1 MFIDQPRL
9 SRRGI
14 EGSQLGQ
21 VVGFP
26 RPLLLSLAWHNLLS
40 YPHSPTTK
48 ITAFTAPASLHLI
61 PALRTQLT
69 LSKIAG
75 SIIVGIAVIVIGYYS
90 LRSFRRNHSKP
101 TYLPTAYLKRKWIHW
116 DVPQFRMTRTDAAHL
131 EPITSNSTAGP
142 FRSQPPSTG
151 DSSAILSAPFAT
163 PSGSNPNA
171 ASSAASAIDRN
182 TSVRSIAT
190 LPEYAFYAKP
200 TEQVLGRAGERD
212 GIDTVVKF
220 PDIAEAAEEERRED
234 EMEALYQVRLAR
246 RNEIAAREERRRL
259 RREARDRGD
268 LDALAEL
275 RTRGRAES
283 NTNLDALRAEHS
295 RLRERERAVSQV
307 SYEGL
312 GVAHLDGSRV
322 RANSEESERPLL
334 GDAGD
339 MGGGGAAGR
348 ASMGS
353 FSTFD
358 NTARYS
364 ERYSE
369 DDPGRPPMY
378 DEISLGAGR
387 DVPPGYMPS
396 AHASGGNSPRTR
408 PDLSLGS
415 HPVTELDLGVGH
427 GSAPLPTIER
437 RASASPPIPFPNLE
451 DGYDTDDA
459 AELNNNSGSGASNS
473 GAAAAVVENTSNSR
487 RASATFIDPVAQR
500 RLSPSPGRR
509 VSPPRHIQLPRS
521 ASFPVVATEGGLT
534 PPSQSPSPTPPGAAP
549 GNASGG
555 SSGAASA
562 TEDPAPRRM
571 STLARRRISVN
582 DLMGTVGRAAES
594 VVPQKT
600 TYVLHTPPIPS
611 STTPPLGDRR
621 RSSFMGLPRLGGGG
635 GGNGGPAPGGLGVGP
650 SIVVES
656 ATPVVGPGGRGR
668 GALGWENER
677 AGG

>member
-1 MFIDQPRL
+1 M
-9 SRRGI
+9 
-14 EGSQLGQ
+14 
-21 VVGFP
+21 
-26 RPLLLSLAWHNLLS
+26 
-40 YPHSPTTK
+40 
-48 ITAFTAPASLHLI
+48 
-61 PALRTQLT
+61 
-69 LSKIAG
+69 
-75 SIIVGIAVIVIGYYS
+75 
-90 LRSFRRNHSKP
+90 
-101 TYLPTAYLKRKWIHW
+101 HW
-116 DVPQFRMTRTDAAHL
+116 DVTRERLSRTDAAHL
-131 EPITSNSTAGP
+131 EPISSNSTTGP
-142 FRSQPPSTG
+142 HGSQPPSTG
-151 DSSAILSAPFAT
+151 DSSAILSGPFRTSA
-163 PSGSNPNA
+163 GSNPNA
-171 ASSAASAIDRN
+171 EPSNASAIDRN

-190 LPEYAFYAKP
+190 LPEYAFHPKS

-220 PDIAEAAEEERRED
+220 PDIAEQAEEERRQD

-268 LDALAEL
+268 LEALAQL

-283 NTNLDALRAEHS
+283 NSNLDALRAEHS

-307 SYEGL
+307 SYDGL
-312 GVAHLDGSRV
+312 GVAHLDGSRL

-339 MGGGGAAGR
+339 MGAGGR

-353 FSTFD
+353 LSTFD
-358 NTARYS
+358 HSARYS

-369 DDPGRPPMY
+369 DDLGRPPMY

-387 DVPPGYMPS
+387 DVPPGYAPS

-415 HPVTELDLGVGH
+415 HPVTELDLGI
-427 GSAPLPTIER
+427 GSAPRHVIER

-459 AELNNNSGSGASNS
+459 AQLNNNSGSGASSS
-473 GAAAAVVENTSNSR
+473 GAAAAANTSSSR

-509 VSPPRHIQLPRS
+509 VSPPRHIQLPRA
-521 ASFPVVATEGGLT
+521 ASFPVVTSTEGLT
-534 PPSQSPSPTPPGAAP
+534 PPSHSPSPTPPPGAS
-549 GNASGG
+549 GGASGG
-555 SSGAASA
+555 SSGPSS
-562 TEDPAPRRM
+562 TSGEPAPRRM

-582 DLMGTVGRAAES
+582 DLMGTVGRAAED

-611 STTPPLGDRR
+611 ITTPPPGGDRR
-621 RSSFMGLPRLGGGG
+621 RSSFMGLPRLGGRGG
-635 GGNGGPAPGGLGVGP
+635 GDGGHVQGGLDVQP

>member
-9 SRRGI
+9 SRREMKGA
-14 EGSQLGQ
+14 QLGQ
-21 VVGFP
+21 
-26 RPLLLSLAWHNLLS
+26 
-40 YPHSPTTK
+40 
-48 ITAFTAPASLHLI
+48 I
-61 PALRTQLT
+61 
-69 LSKIAG
+69 IAG
-75 SIIVGIAVIVIGYYS
+75 AIILALAASVIAYYS

-116 DVPQFRMTRTDAAHL
+116 DVPQYRMSRTDAAHL

-142 FRSQPPSTG
+142 NRRQPPSTG
-151 DSSAILSAPFAT
+151 DSSAILSAPFNFGISSTSNANAT
-163 PSGSNPNA
+163 PSS
-171 ASSAASAIDRN
+171 ASAIDRN

-190 LPEYAFYAKP
+190 LPEYAFLPKS

-283 NTNLDALRAEHS
+283 NSNLDALRAEHS

-307 SYEGL
+307 SYADL

-339 MGGGGAAGR
+339 MGATGR

-358 NTARYS
+358 NTTRYS

-369 DDPGRPPMY
+369 DDPARPPMY

-415 HPVTELDLGVGH
+415 HPVTELDLGL
-427 GSAPLPTIER
+427 STAPPPIIER
-437 RASASPPIPFPNLE
+437 RASASPPVPFPDIE
-451 DGYDTDDA
+451 EGYDTDDA
-459 AELNNNSGSGASNS
+459 AELNRLNRLNNNSGSGASSS
-473 GAAAAVVENTSNSR
+473 GAANASNSR
-487 RASATFIDPVAQR
+487 RASATFIDPIAQR

-509 VSPPRHIQLPRS
+509 VSPPRHIQLPRA
-521 ASFPVVATEGGLT
+521 ASFPVVTSAGGLT
-534 PPSQSPSPTPPGAAP
+534 PPSQSPSPTPAGAAP
-549 GNASGG
+549 GGASSGGASGG
-555 SSGAASA
+555 SSGAGSAS
-562 TEDPAPRRM
+562 EDPAPRRM

-582 DLMGTVGRAAES
+582 DLMGTVGRAAENIM
-594 VVPQKT
+594 PQKT

-611 STTPPLGDRR
+611 TTPPLGERR

-635 GGNGGPAPGGLGVGP
+635 GGNGGMQGGLGVGP

>member
-9 SRRGI
+9 SRREMKGA
-14 EGSQLGQ
+14 QMGQ
-21 VVGFP
+21 V
-26 RPLLLSLAWHNLLS
+26 
-40 YPHSPTTK
+40 
-48 ITAFTAPASLHLI
+48 I
-61 PALRTQLT
+61 
-69 LSKIAG
+69 G
-75 SIIVGIAVIVIGYYS
+75 SIILGLAASVIAYYF
-90 LRSFRRNHSKP
+90 LRRFRRSHSEP

-116 DVPQFRMTRTDAAHL
+116 DVPQSRMSRTDAAHL
-131 EPITSNSTAGP
+131 EPISSNSTAGP
-142 FRSQPPSTG
+142 NRGQPPSTG
-151 DSSAILSAPFAT
+151 DSSAILSAPFNFGINSA
-163 PSGSNPNA
+163 SNSDVA
-171 ASSAASAIDRN
+171 LSSSAIDRN
-182 TSVRSIAT
+182 TSLRSIAT
-190 LPEYAFYAKP
+190 LPEYAFYPKS

-246 RNEIAAREERRRL
+246 REEIAAREERRRL

-268 LDALAEL
+268 LDTLAEL
-275 RTRGRAES
+275 RTRGRPES

-339 MGGGGAAGR
+339 MGAGGR

-353 FSTFD
+353 VLTFD

-396 AHASGGNSPRTR
+396 AYTSGGNSTRTR
-408 PDLSLGS
+408 PDLPLSS
-415 HPVTELDLGVGH
+415 HPVTELDLGLC
-427 GSAPLPTIER
+427 SASPPIIER
-437 RASASPPIPFPNLE
+437 RASASPPVPFPDIE
-451 DGYDTDDA
+451 EGYDTDDA
-459 AELNNNSGSGASNS
+459 AELNRLNRLNRLNNNSGSGS
-473 GAAAAVVENTSNSR
+473 GASSSGATTAANTSSSR
-487 RASATFIDPVAQR
+487 RASATFIDPIAQR
-500 RLSPSPGRR
+500 GLSPSPGRR
-509 VSPPRHIQLPRS
+509 VSPPRHVQLPRT
-521 ASFPVVATEGGLT
+521 ASFPAVASEGGLT

-549 GNASGG
+549 GGASGG
-555 SSGAASA
+555 SSGAGNASG
-562 TEDPAPRRM
+562 DPAPRRM

-582 DLMGTVGRAAES
+582 DLMGTVGRAAED

-600 TYVLHTPPIPS
+600 SYVLHTPPMP
-611 STTPPLGDRR
+611 STTPPLGERR

-635 GGNGGPAPGGLGVGP
+635 GGNGGQVQGGLGVGP

-656 ATPVVGPGGRGR
+656 ATPVVGPGG
-668 GALGWENER
+668 
-677 AGG
+677 GGGVR

>member
-1 MFIDQPRL
+1 ML
-9 SRRGI
+9 TSR
-14 EGSQLGQ
+14 
-21 VVGFP
+21 
-26 RPLLLSLAWHNLLS
+26 
-40 YPHSPTTK
+40 K
-48 ITAFTAPASLHLI
+48 IG
-61 PALRTQLT
+61 
-69 LSKIAG
+69 G
-75 SIIVGIAVIVIGYYS
+75 SIVIGIAAIVIGYYA

-101 TYLPTAYLKRKWIHW
+101 TYLPTAYLKRKWLHW
-116 DVPQFRMTRTDAAHL
+116 DVPQLRMSRTDAAHL

-142 FRSQPPSTG
+142 VRGQPPSTG
-151 DSSAILSAPFAT
+151 DSSAILSPFAT
-163 PSGSNPNA
+163 PAGPNANA

-190 LPEYAFYAKP
+190 LPEYAFYPKS

-268 LDALAEL
+268 QSALAEL

-339 MGGGGAAGR
+339 MGGGGAGGR

-358 NTARYS
+358 NTTRYS

-369 DDPGRPPMY
+369 DDPSRPPMY

-415 HPVTELDLGVGH
+415 HPVTELDLGLGF
-427 GSAPLPTIER
+427 GSAPPPIIER

-451 DGYDTDDA
+451 DGYNTDDA
-459 AELNNNSGSGASNS
+459 AELNNSGSGASSS
-473 GAAAAVVENTSNSR
+473 GAAAAANTSSSR

-509 VSPPRHIQLPRS
+509 VSPPRHIQLPRA
-521 ASFPVVATEGGLT
+521 ASFPVVATAGGLT

-549 GNASGG
+549 GG
-555 SSGAASA
+555 SSGSSVAAGEPS
-562 TEDPAPRRM
+562 PRRM

-582 DLMGTVGRAAES
+582 DLMGTVGRDAES

-611 STTPPLGDRR
+611 ITPPLGERR

-635 GGNGGPAPGGLGVGP
+635 GGNGGQVQGGLGVGP

>member
-9 SRRGI
+9 SRREMKGA
-14 EGSQLGQ
+14 QLGQ
-21 VVGFP
+21 
-26 RPLLLSLAWHNLLS
+26 
-40 YPHSPTTK
+40 
-48 ITAFTAPASLHLI
+48 I
-61 PALRTQLT
+61 
-69 LSKIAG
+69 IAG
-75 SIIVGIAVIVIGYYS
+75 SIIIGLAASVIAYYS

-116 DVPQFRMTRTDAAHL
+116 DVPQYRMSRTDAAHL
-131 EPITSNSTAGP
+131 EPISSNSTAGR
-142 FRSQPPSTG
+142 RSQPPSTG
-151 DSSAILSAPFAT
+151 DSSAILSAPFNFGVGSASNAT
-163 PSGSNPNA
+163 PSS
-171 ASSAASAIDRN
+171 ASAIDRN

-190 LPEYAFYAKP
+190 LPEYAFLPKS

-268 LDALAEL
+268 LEALAEL

-283 NTNLDALRAEHS
+283 NSNLDALRAEHS

-307 SYEGL
+307 SYADL

-339 MGGGGAAGR
+339 MGAGGR

-358 NTARYS
+358 NTTRYS

-369 DDPGRPPMY
+369 DDPERPPMY

-415 HPVTELDLGVGH
+415 HPVTELDLGLGIV
-427 GSAPLPTIER
+427 PPPIIER
-437 RASASPPIPFPNLE
+437 RASASPPVPFPDIE
-451 DGYDTDDA
+451 EGYDTDDA
-459 AELNNNSGSGASNS
+459 AELNRLNRLNNNSGSGASSS
-473 GAAAAVVENTSNSR
+473 GAANQSSSR

-509 VSPPRHIQLPRS
+509 VSPPRHIQLPRA
-521 ASFPVVATEGGLT
+521 ASFPVVSLEGGLT
-534 PPSQSPSPTPPGAAP
+534 PPSQSPSPTPHGAAP
-549 GNASGG
+549 GGVSGG
-555 SSGAASA
+555 SSGAGSSSG
-562 TEDPAPRRM
+562 EPAPRRM

-582 DLMGTVGRAAES
+582 DLMGTVGRAAED

-611 STTPPLGDRR
+611 TTPPLNERR

-635 GGNGGPAPGGLGVGP
+635 GGNGGQVQGGLGVGP

>member
-1 MFIDQPRL
+1 MFIDKPRL
-9 SRRGI
+9 LRR
-14 EGSQLGQ
+14 EMKGSQLGQ
-21 VVGFP
+21 V
-26 RPLLLSLAWHNLLS
+26 
-40 YPHSPTTK
+40 
-48 ITAFTAPASLHLI
+48 
-61 PALRTQLT
+61 
-69 LSKIAG
+69 IAG
-75 SIIVGIAVIVIGYYS
+75 SIIIGLAIVVIGYYC
-90 LRSFRRNHSKP
+90 LRSFRRNHPKP
-101 TYLPTAYLKRKWIHW
+101 TYLPTAYLQRKWIHW
-116 DVPQFRMTRTDAAHL
+116 DVPQHRMSRTDGAHL
-131 EPITSNSTAGP
+131 EPISSG
-142 FRSQPPSTG
+142 QPPSTG
-151 DSSAILSAPFAT
+151 DSSAILSGPLATAP
-163 PSGSNPNA
+163 GPNA
-171 ASSAASAIDRN
+171 NAAPSDVSGIDRN

-190 LPEYAFYAKP
+190 LPEYAFHPKS

-275 RTRGRAES
+275 RNRGRAES

-312 GVAHLDGSRV
+312 GVAHLDGSRL

-334 GDAGD
+334 GDTGD
-339 MGGGGAAGR
+339 MGAGGR

-415 HPVTELDLGVGH
+415 HPVTELDLGVGP
-427 GSAPLPTIER
+427 SNAPLPIIER

-451 DGYDTDDA
+451 EGYDTDDT
-459 AELNNNSGSGASNS
+459 AEPNNNSGSGASSS
-473 GAAAAVVENTSNSR
+473 GAAAAANTSSSR
-487 RASATFIDPVAQR
+487 RASATFIGPVGQR
-500 RLSPSPGRR
+500 RLSPSAGRR
-509 VSPPRHIQLPRS
+509 VSPPRHIELPRA
-521 ASFPVVATEGGLT
+521 ASFPVVASEGGLT
-534 PPSQSPSPTPPGAAP
+534 PPSQSPSPTPPVAAP
-549 GNASGG
+549 SG
-555 SSGAASA
+555 SSGSSAAGEEPS
-562 TEDPAPRRM
+562 PRRM

-582 DLMGTVGRAAES
+582 DLMGTVGRAAED

-611 STTPPLGDRR
+611 ITPPLNERR

-635 GGNGGPAPGGLGVGP
+635 GGNGGQVQGGLGVGP

>member
-9 SRRGI
+9 LRREMKGA
-14 EGSQLGQ
+14 QLGQ
-21 VVGFP
+21 
-26 RPLLLSLAWHNLLS
+26 
-40 YPHSPTTK
+40 
-48 ITAFTAPASLHLI
+48 I
-61 PALRTQLT
+61 
-69 LSKIAG
+69 IAG
-75 SIIVGIAVIVIGYYS
+75 AIILALAASVIAYYS

-116 DVPQFRMTRTDAAHL
+116 DVPQYRMSRTDATHL
-131 EPITSNSTAGP
+131 EPISSNSTTGP
-142 FRSQPPSTG
+142 NRGQPPSTG
-151 DSSAILSAPFAT
+151 DSSAILSAPFNFGVNSA
-163 PSGSNPNA
+163 SNA
-171 ASSAASAIDRN
+171 APSSASAIDRN

-190 LPEYAFYAKP
+190 LPEYAFYPKS

-339 MGGGGAAGR
+339 MGGGGR

-358 NTARYS
+358 NNTRYS

-415 HPVTELDLGVGH
+415 HPVTELDLGLGI
-427 GSAPLPTIER
+427 SPAPIIER
-437 RASASPPIPFPNLE
+437 RASASPPVPFPDIE
-451 DGYDTDDA
+451 EGYDTDDA
-459 AELNNNSGSGASNS
+459 AELNRLNRLNNASGSGASSS
-473 GAAAAVVENTSNSR
+473 GAAANASNSR

-509 VSPPRHIQLPRS
+509 VSPPRHIQLPRA
-521 ASFPVVATEGGLT
+521 ASFPVVASSEGGLT
-534 PPSQSPSPTPPGAAP
+534 PPSQSPSPTPHGAAP
-549 GNASGG
+549 GARASGG
-555 SSGAASA
+555 SSGAGSASG
-562 TEDPAPRRM
+562 DPAPR
-571 STLARRRISVN
+571 
-582 DLMGTVGRAAES
+582 
-594 VVPQKT
+594 
-600 TYVLHTPPIPS
+600 
-611 STTPPLGDRR
+611 
-621 RSSFMGLPRLGGGG
+621 
-635 GGNGGPAPGGLGVGP
+635 
-650 SIVVES
+650 
-656 ATPVVGPGGRGR
+656 
-668 GALGWENER
+668 
-677 AGG
+677 

>member
-9 SRRGI
+9 SRR
-14 EGSQLGQ
+14 EMKGSQLGQ
-21 VVGFP
+21 
-26 RPLLLSLAWHNLLS
+26 
-40 YPHSPTTK
+40 
-48 ITAFTAPASLHLI
+48 I
-61 PALRTQLT
+61 
-69 LSKIAG
+69 IAG
-75 SIIVGIAVIVIGYYS
+75 SIIIALAACIIGYYS

-101 TYLPTAYLKRKWIHW
+101 TYIPTAYLKRKWLHW
-116 DVPQFRMTRTDAAHL
+116 DVPQFRMDRTDAAHL
-131 EPITSNSTAGP
+131 EPISTNSTAGP

-151 DSSAILSAPFAT
+151 DSSAILSGAFTT
-163 PSGSNPNA
+163 PAAANANP

-190 LPEYAFYAKP
+190 LPEYAYLPKS

-268 LDALAEL
+268 LEALAEL

-283 NTNLDALRAEHS
+283 NSNLDALRAEHS

-307 SYEGL
+307 SYDGL

-339 MGGGGAAGR
+339 MGAGGR

-358 NTARYS
+358 QNTGRYS

-369 DDPGRPPMY
+369 DEAGRPPMY

-415 HPVTELDLGVGH
+415 HPVTELDLGLGIST
-427 GSAPLPTIER
+427 GPPPIIER
-437 RASASPPIPFPNLE
+437 RASASPPVPFPDLD
-451 DGYDTDDA
+451 DGFDTDDA
-459 AELNNNSGSGASNS
+459 AELNNNSGSGASSS
-473 GAAAAVVENTSNSR
+473 GAAAAANASSSRRASASNSR

-509 VSPPRHIQLPRS
+509 VSPPRHISLPRA
-521 ASFPVVATEGGLT
+521 ASFPVVDSTGGGLT
-534 PPSQSPSPTPPGAAP
+534 PPSHSPSPTPPAGAPIGTP
-549 GNASGG
+549 GGTGG
-555 SSGAASA
+555 SSDGEES
-562 TEDPAPRRM
+562 APRRM

-582 DLMGTVGRAAES
+582 DLMGTVGRAAET
-594 VVPQKT
+594 VAPQRP

-611 STTPPLGDRR
+611 VTPPLGDRR

-635 GGNGGPAPGGLGVGP
+635 GGDGGQAPGGLGVGP
-650 SIVVES
+650 SIIVES

>member
-9 SRRGI
+9 SRREMKGA
-14 EGSQLGQ
+14 QLGQ
-21 VVGFP
+21 
-26 RPLLLSLAWHNLLS
+26 
-40 YPHSPTTK
+40 
-48 ITAFTAPASLHLI
+48 I
-61 PALRTQLT
+61 
-69 LSKIAG
+69 IAG
-75 SIIVGIAVIVIGYYS
+75 AIILALAASVIAYYS

-116 DVPQFRMTRTDAAHL
+116 DVPQYRMSRTDAAHL
-131 EPITSNSTAGP
+131 EPISSNSTAGP
-142 FRSQPPSTG
+142 NRRQPPSTG
-151 DSSAILSAPFAT
+151 DSSAILSAPFNFGISSTSNANTT
-163 PSGSNPNA
+163 PSS
-171 ASSAASAIDRN
+171 ASAIDRN

-190 LPEYAFYAKP
+190 LPEYAFLPKS

-283 NTNLDALRAEHS
+283 NSNLDALRAEHS

-307 SYEGL
+307 SYADL

-334 GDAGD
+334 GDAVD
-339 MGGGGAAGR
+339 MGAGGR

-358 NTARYS
+358 NTTRYS

-415 HPVTELDLGVGH
+415 HPVTELDLGLAA
-427 GSAPLPTIER
+427 SAPPPIIER
-437 RASASPPIPFPNLE
+437 RASASPPVPFPDIE
-451 DGYDTDDA
+451 EGYDTDDA
-459 AELNNNSGSGASNS
+459 AELNRLNRLNNASGSGASSS
-473 GAAAAVVENTSNSR
+473 GAANASNSR
-487 RASATFIDPVAQR
+487 RASATFIDPIAQR

-509 VSPPRHIQLPRS
+509 VSPPLHIQLPRA
-521 ASFPVVATEGGLT
+521 ASFPVVASAGGLT
-534 PPSQSPSPTPPGAAP
+534 PPSQSPSPTPPSAAP
-549 GNASGG
+549 GGASSGGASGG
-555 SSGAASA
+555 SSGAGSAS
-562 TEDPAPRRM
+562 EDPAPRRM

-582 DLMGTVGRAAES
+582 DLMGTVGRAAEDIM
-594 VVPQKT
+594 PQKT

-611 STTPPLGDRR
+611 TTPPLGERR

-635 GGNGGPAPGGLGVGP
+635 GGNGGQVQGGLGVGP